1 MAYFNA
7 VGVAKHYLDQEL
19 KKRGIP
25 ADRVRTH
32 TRTDPRFASPT
43 GIMIHLNE
51 FVKLGETKFTEELMR
66 KIREANIEV
75 EEHPEY

>member
-7 VGVAKHYLDQEL
+7 VGVVKHHLDQEL
-19 KKRGIP
+19 NKRGIP

-32 TRTDPRFASPT
+32 TRTDARFAHPT

-51 FVKLGETKFTEELMR
+51 FEKLGENNFPEELMR
-66 KIREANIEV
+66 KIREANVEV